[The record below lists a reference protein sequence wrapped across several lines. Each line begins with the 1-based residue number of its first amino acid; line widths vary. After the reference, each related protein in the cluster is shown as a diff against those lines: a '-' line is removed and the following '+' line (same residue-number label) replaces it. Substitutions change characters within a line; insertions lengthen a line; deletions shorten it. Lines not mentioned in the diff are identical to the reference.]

1 MKQLFISCIMLA
13 CAIVAC
19 NVNLYSQTSH
29 TPSPFVVG
37 DAGTHSELLEK
48 IRVKNVKTFDHFT
61 KNFSEAIVKIVRNEK
76 DGTYINATISGN
88 TLRVKYDSKG
98 RFQNSVLTYP
108 HTELTDELAEKVMV
122 SFPGYTIFG
131 NVIDV
136 KVRDK
141 SALLVLIE
149 NKKTWKR
156 VRITSEGID
165 VYEDFVKSK

>member
-1 MKQLFISCIMLA
+1 MLA

-29 TPSPFVVG
+29 TPPPFVVG

-48 IRVKNVKTFDHFT
+48 IKAKNVKTFDHFT
-61 KNFSEAIVKIVRNEK
+61 KNYSEALVKIVRNEK

-98 RFQNSVLTYP
+98 RFRNSVLTYP
-108 HTELTDELAEKVMV
+108 HTELSDELAERVMV

-131 NVIDV
+131 NVLDV
-136 KVRDK
+136 KVGDK
-141 SALLVLIE
+141 TALLIMIE

-156 VRITSEGID
+156 VRITSDGID
-165 VYEDFVKSK
+165 VYEEFVKSK